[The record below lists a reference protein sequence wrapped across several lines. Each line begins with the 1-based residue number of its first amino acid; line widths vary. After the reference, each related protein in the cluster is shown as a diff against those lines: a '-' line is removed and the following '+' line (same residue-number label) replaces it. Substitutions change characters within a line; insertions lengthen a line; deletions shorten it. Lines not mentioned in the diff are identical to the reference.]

1 MSMAEKLYDKLPLER
16 LPVRVQRALSTPVP
30 RSWIV
35 PATITWLLGLAP
47 LAWYLYRRTSRGV
60 SKKKDAASTDPG
72 LLVKDTRFERY
83 QTPSGHVYPKI
94 RTFYHDHQKKA
105 NLPADL
111 PLLVFMHGLGGS
123 VAQFAPLLTSLV
135 NIAPCLAID
144 LPGCGRSDF
153 LPKENEAYTT
163 TALAELLFTA
173 IDRFRSKDCSQKI
186 VLVGH
191 SMGCSISA
199 LLASKTSPLAHLC
212 SAHVLGMIALCPR
225 STAVTQHELQ
235 SIQYL
240 NWVWS
245 PLFDLIRLH
254 DRRGGVD
261 SRSVLRV
268 VGEHADSETKRLQLR
283 FNEQSNSAV
292 FQKVLLGIYLQE
304 KCTAEKGEESLL
316 GKRVWSGM
324 KVPLFL
330 VAAKNDALAP
340 PENVEL
346 ITEWLTAE
354 TKRQDSGAGQQDYT
368 SEQNDAHSTDATLA
382 ANNAAKDN
390 VDIEEVA
397 PDQIVPDDESQ
408 PSTQTPA
415 IPTIAGD
422 AELAARGLSSN
433 IPDRL
438 NTTDSHT
445 IEEAQTET
453 KHAFALKTTVFHQS
467 SHGLLYASKD
477 VRILASLTESFL
489 AKYVD
494 ERLAPPWQLRHLMS
508 TDKWDVK
515 NLAKWQKVQNCSE
528 PIGGVF
534 RAMKTMREIDDVHNP
549 REFVKQYS
557 YKVRSDGVAMVIDIS
572 HDTPVYDKEG
582 LEENGVEYH
591 KFPTVS
597 KEPPT
602 EDEVE
607 QFIGLV
613 DSLRTSPK
621 IAEANHDT
629 KPTIGVHCH
638 YGFNRTGYFII
649 CYLVERMG
657 WKLDAALKEFAEKRA
672 PGIKHDWFIN
682 TLYARHE
689 ARIERRGTIVG

>member
-1 MSMAEKLYDKLPLER
+1 MAEHLYAKLPLER
-16 LPVRVQRALSTPVP
+16 LPVRLQRLLQTPVP
-30 RSWIV
+30 RSWIL
-35 PATITWLLGLAP
+35 PATLTWLLGLAP
-47 LAWYLYRRTSRGV
+47 LAWFVYKRTSRGV
-60 SKKKDAASTDPG
+60 SKKKDATTTDPG
-72 LLVKDTRFERY
+72 LLVKGTRFEQY

-94 RTFYHDHQKKA
+94 RTFYHEHQKKA

-123 VAQFAPLLTSLV
+123 AAQFAPLLTSLV

-144 LPGCGRSDF
+144 LPGCGRSEF

-163 TALAELLFTA
+163 TALAELLFAA
-173 IDRFRSKDCSQKI
+173 IDRFRNKDCNQKV

-199 LLASKTSPLAHLC
+199 LLASNTSPLAHLC
-212 SAHVLGMIALCPR
+212 SEHVLGMIALCPR
-225 STAVTQHELQ
+225 SSTITKHELQ
-235 SIQYL
+235 NIQYL
-240 NWVWS
+240 NWIWS
-245 PLFDLIRLH
+245 PLFDLVRLH

-283 FNEQSNSAV
+283 FNEQSSSAV

-304 KCTAEKGEESLL
+304 KKTAEKGEESLL

-330 VAAKNDALAP
+330 VAAKKDALAP

-346 ITEWLTAE
+346 ITDWLTEE
-354 TKRQDSGAGQQDYT
+354 TKRQDSAGGQQDYADT
-368 SEQNDAHSTDATLA
+368 ENEDPMKDAHLPGDKAVEDSA
-382 ANNAAKDN
+382 
-390 VDIEEVA
+390 DIEEVA
-397 PDQIVPDDESQ
+397 PDQLGDLQESQ
-408 PSTQTPA
+408 QPKQTSIIPA
-415 IPTIAGD
+415 VAGD
-422 AELAARGLSSN
+422 VDLAARRLSSN
-433 IPDRL
+433 KHEQPYL
-438 NTTDSHT
+438 TTESHT
-445 IEEAQTET
+445 IEEAQTES
-453 KHAFALKTTVFHQS
+453 KHAFALKTTVFPQS

-477 VRILASLTESFL
+477 VRILASLIEGFL
-489 AKYVD
+489 AKCVD
-494 ERLAPPWQLRHLMS
+494 ERLAPSWQLRHLMS

-534 RAMKTMREIDDVHNP
+534 RAMKTMREIDEAHNP
-549 REFVKQYS
+549 REFVKKYS
-557 YKVRSDGVAMVIDIS
+557 YRIRPDGVAMVIDIS
-572 HDTPVYDKEG
+572 HDTPVYDKKG
-582 LEENGVEYH
+582 LEDNGVEYH

-607 QFIGLV
+607 QFVGLV
-613 DSLRTSPK
+613 DSLRASPK
-621 IAEANHDT
+621 IAGAGSDT
-629 KPTIGVHCH
+629 QPTVGVHCH
-638 YGFNRTGYFII
+638 YGFNRTGYFIC
-649 CYLVERMG
+649 CYLVERVG
-657 WKLDAALKEFAEKRA
+657 WKLEAALKEFAEKRA

-682 TLYARHE
+682 TLYARYE